1 MSRSWTITKR
11 VFLMTIRITP
21 PVHPGEYL
29 REELLE
35 PLGLTP
41 YALAARLGIPRTR
54 IERLVRQETSVTPD
68 TALRLGRFF
77 SMTAEFWVNMQGM
90 YDLTLAEIAADEA
103 LRSIEP
109 MRLPAA

>member
-1 MSRSWTITKR
+1 MA
-11 VFLMTIRITP
+11 IRITP

-35 PLGLTP
+35 PLSLTP
-41 YALAARLGIPRTR
+41 YALAARLGVPRTR
-54 IERLVRQETSVTPD
+54 IERLVREETGVTPD

-77 SMTAEFWVNMQGM
+77 SMTPEFWVNMQGL
-90 YDLTLAEIAADEA
+90 YDLTLAEVAAEDS

-109 MRLPAA
+109 IALPAA

>member
-1 MSRSWTITKR
+1 
-11 VFLMTIRITP
+11 MTIRITP

-35 PLGLTP
+35 PLSLTP

-54 IERLVRQETSVTPD
+54 IERLVREETGVTPD
-68 TALRLGRFF
+68 TALRLARFF
-77 SMTAEFWVNMQGM
+77 SMTPEFWVNMQGI
-90 YDLTLAEIAADEA
+90 YDLTLAELVADET

-109 MRLPAA
+109 IALPAS

>member
-1 MSRSWTITKR
+1 MA
-11 VFLMTIRITP
+11 IRIAP

-35 PLGLTP
+35 PLKLTP
-41 YALAARLGIPRTR
+41 YALAARLGVPRTR
-54 IERLVRQETSVTPD
+54 IERLVREETSVTPD

-77 SMTAEFWVNMQGM
+77 SMTPEFWISMQGL
-90 YDLTLAEIAADEA
+90 YDLTLAEAAADEA

-109 MRLPAA
+109 MALPAA